1 MVTRVLG
8 GAAGRLLGG
17 VMRQRLARVSF
28 FSLALKAIGTLLVF
42 ALSVTLARAL
52 GPTHYGT
59 YEYVIA
65 WVTLLLVPAV
75 FGLDK
80 LAVRE
85 LSAAVAREDWEQAKG
100 FLRWS
105 LTMVLALALG
115 VAATAAAVAF
125 LSAGGRLDTSLLA
138 FLLGCVVVPL
148 SALTIL
154 WESTV
159 RGLHGV
165 IEGQL
170 PTLVARPLLVIT
182 LVLVGLG
189 VLGLPATA
197 VTALGAFLIGAVGAL
212 LLAFALLLRQVP
224 QSVRH
229 ARSSPRGRAWFAAAL
244 PMAVM
249 AALYTANGRIG
260 TILLGGLVGPESAGI
275 YALAT
280 RGADL
285 VMLALVAVN
294 TALSPTFAA
303 LVASAEAERLQR
315 VVTQGTRLIFA
326 LGFPL
331 ALGLFVF
338 AELFLSI
345 FGPEYVVGA
354 GALRLLLVGQVVNV
368 AMGSVG
374 TLLVMANRER
384 LATLGFASGTAANL
398 VLAAL
403 LIPPFGV
410 IGAALAATV
419 SMIVWNGVLWSFT
432 LRSVGVH
439 PTVLGAP
446 RGR

>member
-1 MVTRVLG
+1 MVTRVG
-8 GAAGRLLGG
+8 EAAGRLLGG
-17 VMRQRLARVSF
+17 ALRARLARVSLA
-28 FSLALKAIGTLLVF
+28 SLALKATGTLLVF

-52 GPTHYGT
+52 GPTQYGT

-85 LSAAVAREDWEQAKG
+85 LSAAITREDWEQAKG

-105 LTMVLALALG
+105 LATVLALALT
-115 VAATAAAVAF
+115 VAVGAAAVAWW
-125 LSAGGRLDTSLLA
+125 SAGGELDGAVAA
-138 FLLGCVVVPL
+138 FLLGCLVVPL

-159 RGLHGV
+159 RGMHGV

-170 PTLVARPLLVIT
+170 PIMIARPLLVIAF
-182 LVLVGLG
+182 VLVGLG
-189 VLGLPATA
+189 VMGFPATA
-197 VTALGAFLIGAVGAL
+197 VTALTAFLIGAGGAL
-212 LLAFALLLRQVP
+212 LLAFALLLRQLPPV
-224 QSVRH
+224 VRR
-229 ARSSPRGRAWFAAAL
+229 ARSGPRARVWFAAAL

-260 TILLGGLVGPESAGI
+260 TILLGSLTGPEAAGL

-285 VMLALVAVN
+285 VMFTLVAVN

-303 LVASAEAERLQR
+303 LVASAERERLQR

-326 LGFPL
+326 LGFPV
-331 ALGLFVF
+331 ALGLFVL
-338 AELFLSI
+338 APLFLRI
-345 FGPEYVVGA
+345 FGPEYVEGA
-354 GALRLLLVGQVVNV
+354 TALRILLVGQVVNV

-384 LATLGFASGTAANL
+384 LATIGFASGTAVNL
-398 VLAAL
+398 TLAAL
-403 LIPPFGV
+403 LVPAYGV
-410 IGAALAATV
+410 VGAAIAATA
-419 SMIVWNGVLWSFT
+419 SMLVWNGVLWFFT

-439 PTVLGAP
+439 PTVWGAP
-446 RGR
+446 RAR